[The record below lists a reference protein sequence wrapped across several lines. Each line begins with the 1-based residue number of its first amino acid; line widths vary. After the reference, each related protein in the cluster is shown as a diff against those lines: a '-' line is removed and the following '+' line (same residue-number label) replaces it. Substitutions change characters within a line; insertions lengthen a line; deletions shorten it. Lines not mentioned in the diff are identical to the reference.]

1 MHRRTS
7 TLSSLVDGAK
17 PRQVSVALPADTPP
31 RDLLN
36 RFLTSDASLVVLNQ
50 RQPKLVRGQHG
61 RPSRKSL
68 RDGRISAALD
78 RSSCLDG
85 RWRHHN
91 GTFRRYSL
99 NFYGRATVASVK
111 NFQLVP
117 GCGENS
123 TERVCYQLGKVGQDS
138 FNLDFAAPFTPFTA
152 LGLALSQFV

>member
-1 MHRRTS
+1 M
-7 TLSSLVDGAK
+7 A
-17 PRQVSVALPADTPP
+17 
-31 RDLLN
+31 
-36 RFLTSDASLVVLNQ
+36 VLNQ
-50 RQPKLVRGQHG
+50 RQPKLVRGQRV
-61 RPSRKSL
+61 RPSRKFLSRRRL
-68 RDGRISAALD
+68 SAALD

-91 GTFRRYSL
+91 GNVFRRYSL